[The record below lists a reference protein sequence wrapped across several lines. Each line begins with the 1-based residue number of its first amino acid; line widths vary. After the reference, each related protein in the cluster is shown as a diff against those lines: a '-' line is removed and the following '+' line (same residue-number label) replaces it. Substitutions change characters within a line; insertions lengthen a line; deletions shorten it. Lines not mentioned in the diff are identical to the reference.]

1 MRSAV
6 ALARPGELDLTLSA
20 GVATAAGEAVRYD
33 ELFRAADLALLRAKR
48 EGRDRVVAAAEP
60 RAVVAA

>member
-1 MRSAV
+1 MRFSTH
-6 ALARPGELDLTLSA
+6 PGLPNSP
-20 GVATAAGEAVRYD
+20 YD
-33 ELFRAADLALLRAKR
+33 ELCRAADLALLRAKR